1 MNSIPDDE
9 LLSAYLDGELSEEE
23 RARVEQLLAEQP
35 EARQM
40 LDELRA
46 LSGGFEALPRHRLEA
61 DFASRVLR
69 AAEREMLAGDPP
81 GETPVAPPQSVAS
94 FSNAVAASS
103 AREHSIRPAE
113 RQPFAIDW
121 KRWRRPLAWA
131 GAAMAAGL
139 LLMVMERGRP
149 NVAPIGQVAHAPN
162 AGVEFKA
169 APGAAPA
176 AEPLA
181 ARDGDSRL
189 GRVERFDKSSPE
201 TAPAEEAAGVPSSA
215 GNLGGGASSARMA
228 RRSKLGDETPAAPMA
243 APAPRSLAA
252 PAKPGENGRSA
263 AMPDEPQ
270 PENKQKPEVQLGLRG
285 LAEAEGADLYWFG
298 VERQE
303 GDKIVS
309 EPLDPK
315 TLIVW
320 CDVEENVA
328 DKPEFRQMLLSN
340 GIAWEPSV
348 PLLEA
353 DKKEAADKPAA
364 GTVDSAKDVSEK
376 LGEKVE
382 SADALARKQK
392 AGAAGGRANM
402 QRRFAGQTADLSSL
416 ESEVLR
422 RERSLDRLQAVAES
436 LNENAADY
444 VLLEASDEQL
454 KAVLTEFDQHP
465 ELFLTVNVEPAP
477 EAPSQQ
483 AFYAYNRG
491 RAPVDRK
498 QAQFDIKTPSLQ
510 AAIVE
515 EQRLGKQVARAGRAQ
530 QVLVLSQQVRAN
542 GESPPAKNDADAE
555 ERDAAKRAED
565 SSKKTEQSPAAG
577 VEAKA
582 PIKSAAAG
590 QKAASPAGG
599 SKPPAGPSEGLAA
612 EGFQQALIILR
623 RVPPAAAAPEAKE
636 DEPKPPDAAKD
647 GKQSD

>member
-35 EARQM
+35 EARQL

-46 LSGGFEALPRHRLEA
+46 LSGGFEALPKHRLEV

-81 GETPVAPPQSVAS
+81 GEMPAAS
-94 FSNAVAASS
+94 PRSAASS
-103 AREHSIRPAE
+103 SSEVADSSTRDHALRPAAREAH
-113 RQPFAIDW
+113 PFDW

-139 LLMVMERGRP
+139 LLMVMERGRQG
-149 NVAPIGQVAHAPN
+149 VAPIGQVARAPD

-189 GRVERFDKSSPE
+189 GRWERFEKPSSE
-201 TAPAEEAAGVPSSA
+201 AAPAEEAAGEPSAA
-215 GNLGGGASSARMA
+215 GNLGGGAASGRMA
-228 RRSKLGDETPAAPMA
+228 RRSKLGVETRPAPRS
-243 APAPRSLAA
+243 APAPRSIAA
-252 PAKPGENGRSA
+252 PAKPGDNGRSA

-270 PENKQKPEVQLGLRG
+270 QESKQKPEVQLGLRG

-309 EPLDPK
+309 GPLDPK

-328 DKPEFRQMLLSN
+328 AKPEFRQMLLSN
-340 GIAWEPSV
+340 GIAWEPAV

-353 DKKEAADKPAA
+353 DKKEAADEPAA
-364 GTVDSAKDVSEK
+364 ETADRAKDLSDK

-382 SADALARKQK
+382 TPDALARKQR
-392 AGAAGGRANM
+392 AGVAGGRANM
-402 QRRFAGQTADLSSL
+402 QRRLAGQTADLSQL

-422 RERSLDRLQAVAES
+422 RERSLDRLQAVADA
-436 LNENAADY
+436 LGENAADY

-483 AFYAYNRG
+483 SFYAYNRG

-498 QAQFDIKTPSLQ
+498 QAESGIKAPSLRT
-510 AAIVE
+510 AVVE
-515 EQRLGKQVARAGRAQ
+515 EQRLGKQGARAGRAQ
-530 QVLVLSQQVRAN
+530 QVLVLSQQVRLN
-542 GESPPAKNDADAE
+542 DEPPAAKKDSDSE
-555 ERDAAKRAED
+555 ERDEAKPSEVASEK
-565 SSKKTEQSPAAG
+565 SEKSPAAG
-577 VEAKA
+577 LEAKA
-582 PIKSAAAG
+582 LSKSVAAG
-590 QKAASPAGG
+590 KEAAQAAGG

-623 RVPPAAAAPEAKE
+623 RVPPAPPAPAAKE
-636 DEPKPPDAAKD
+636 KESKPSDAQDD
-647 GKQSD
+647 GKQAD

>member
-9 LLSAYLDGELSEEE
+9 LLSAYLDGELSEGE

-35 EARQM
+35 EARQL

-69 AAEREMLAGDPP
+69 AAERELLAEDSPGD
-81 GETPVAPPQSVAS
+81 APAAS
-94 FSNAVAASS
+94 PRSAASS
-103 AREHSIRPAE
+103 SSDAADSSARDHAVRPAAREAH
-113 RQPFAIDW
+113 QFDW

-139 LLMVMERGRP
+139 LLMVMERGRQG
-149 NVAPIGQVAHAPN
+149 VAPIGQVAHAPN
-162 AGVEFKA
+162 AGAEFKA

-176 AEPLA
+176 TEPLA
-181 ARDGDSRL
+181 ARDSDSRL
-189 GRVERFDKSSPE
+189 GRVERFDKSSPKV
-201 TAPAEEAAGVPSSA
+201 APADEAAGEPSA
-215 GNLGGGASSARMA
+215 EGNLGGGAGRMA
-228 RRSKLGDETPAAPMA
+228 RRSKLSASPPAAPMS
-243 APAPRSLAA
+243 APASRSIAA
-252 PAKPGENGRSA
+252 PAKPDENGRSA

-270 PENKQKPEVQLGLRG
+270 QESKPKPEVQLGLRG

-328 DKPEFRQMLLSN
+328 AKPEFRQMLLSN

-353 DKKEAADKPAA
+353 DKKEATDKPAA
-364 GTVDSAKDVSEK
+364 DAADRTKDVSEK

-382 SADALARKQK
+382 PADALARKQK
-392 AGAAGGRANM
+392 AGAAGGRANR
-402 QRRFAGQTADLSSL
+402 QRRLAGQTADLSSL
-416 ESEVLR
+416 ESEALR

-436 LNENAADY
+436 LNETAADY

-465 ELFLTVNVEPAP
+465 ELFITVNVEPAP

-491 RAPVDRK
+491 RAPVDSK
-498 QAQFDIKTPSLQ
+498 QAQFDIKTPSLR

-515 EQRLGKQVARAGRAQ
+515 EQHLGKKVARAGRAQ
-530 QVLVLSQQVRAN
+530 QVLVLSQQVQAN
-542 GESPPAKNDADAE
+542 DESPAAKNDADSE
-555 ERDAAKRAED
+555 EREEAKPAEA
-565 SSKKTEQSPAAG
+565 SSQKSEQSPATG

-582 PIKSAAAG
+582 LGKSAAASP
-590 QKAASPAGG
+590 KAAPAGSG
-599 SKPPAGPSEGLAA
+599 SKPPAGPSEGLAE

-623 RVPPAAAAPEAKE
+623 RVPPADAKE
-636 DEPKPPDAAKD
+636 DEPKPSAAKND
-647 GKQSD
+647 DKQDE